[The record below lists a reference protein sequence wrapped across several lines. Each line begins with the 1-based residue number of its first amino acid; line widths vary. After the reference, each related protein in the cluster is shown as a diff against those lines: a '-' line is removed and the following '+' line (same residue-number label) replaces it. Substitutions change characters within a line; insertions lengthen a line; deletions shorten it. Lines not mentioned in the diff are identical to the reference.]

1 MNRSLC
7 NNPWFTGTTCTG
19 RFTIEFMSYVS
30 TAEQQKERKKEMA
43 RRLLEINARKREEKL
58 AEDEEQLSQLLTIQ
72 VGTYY

>member
-1 MNRSLC
+1 
-7 NNPWFTGTTCTG
+7 
-19 RFTIEFMSYVS
+19 MSYVS